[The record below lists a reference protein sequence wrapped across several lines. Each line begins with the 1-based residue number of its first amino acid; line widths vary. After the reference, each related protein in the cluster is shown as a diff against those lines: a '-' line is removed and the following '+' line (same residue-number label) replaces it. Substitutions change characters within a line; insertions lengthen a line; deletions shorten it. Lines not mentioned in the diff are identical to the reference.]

1 VDIKVEMSQVIKL
14 DAELAATSAVVAER
28 VSAAIAKTAFDIE
41 ADSKA
46 LCPVDTGFL
55 RGSISSS
62 VEPLE
67 AEIGPT
73 AEYGAYVEYGTSRAG
88 PQPYMTPSFDRRSS
102 SLISAIEQAAGDI
115 L

>member
-55 RGSISSS
+55 RGSISSDIK
-62 VEPLE
+62 PLE